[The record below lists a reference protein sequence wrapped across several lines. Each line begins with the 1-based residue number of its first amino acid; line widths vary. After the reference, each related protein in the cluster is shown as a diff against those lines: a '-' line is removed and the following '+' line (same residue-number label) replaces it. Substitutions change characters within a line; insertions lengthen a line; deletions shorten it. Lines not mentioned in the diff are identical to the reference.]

1 MYVQVSMCRI
11 AARLNVSP
19 FIVLYQDCRGV
30 HTHKFM
36 SAAYNRCTIYK
47 CVQQLSSKQTMYLS
61 RILLRASRDPGDSR
75 AVSSSSTFLCRL
87 SLSCS
92 AACRSLSTTSSR
104 ERQRCSSSSRPCS
117 CRRIAE
123 ELGHYSTL
131 LHSAYTCRYM
141 YKEHVIHV
149 P

>member
-1 MYVQVSMCRI
+1 MYVQVGGCRI
-11 AARLNVSP
+11 ATRLNVSP

-36 SAAYNRCTIYK
+36 SAACNRCTIYK
-47 CVQQLSSKQTMYLS
+47 CVQLSSKQTMYLS

-123 ELGHYSTL
+123 ELGYYSTL
-131 LHSAYTCRYM
+131 LHSAY
-141 YKEHVIHV
+141 KEHVVRV